1 VNDKICAIVDRT
13 IGYTRELLETSQIDW
28 ATARVGLD
36 RIHDSLAGEAPG
48 HPALDRLQDFIAEQD
63 RIYRPQ

>member
-1 VNDKICAIVDRT
+1 MTDKINAIVDRT
-13 IGYTRELLETSQIDW
+13 IEHTRELLETNQIDW
-28 ATARVGLD
+28 ATARAGLD
-36 RIHDSLAGEAPG
+36 RIYDSLASEAPG